1 MTASVLRGA
10 EPRYITPRTPGLAT
24 YGPQIGQVARAM
36 GRDPMPWQVLAHDVI
51 GEVHDDGRF
60 AHPFVVV
67 TVQRQAGKTD
77 GVATPTI
84 VHRCLYRPRQF
95 AWFTAQTGKDAADK
109 WLEQV
114 EVIRA
119 EGSPLRDLTRK
130 HRASRGSQVL
140 PFVTGSTFAPHPPTR
155 DGLHGKQGDLNVV
168 DEGWAHDQLEGDAL
182 QQAIVPIQST
192 RPFRQTIVMST
203 EGDARSTW
211 FSALVDRGRAGD
223 PDVALIDY
231 GVPLDFDD
239 PDDLDTI
246 MRHHPAYG
254 YTMDRQ
260 AFVDARAQLKAPGA
274 FLRAYGNKR
283 SGAAERV
290 IPLQPWQ
297 AAATINPIPPT
308 APVSLGVAVAE
319 DRSDAA
325 IVACA
330 IVDGLPR
337 AEVIDYRPGVSW
349 VVPRLLQLRG
359 RHGVRAVAID
369 RVGPAGNVA
378 REYERA
384 TTPAGAT
391 PTSLMPLT
399 TALVAAA
406 CSDVLDR
413 IAEVVPER
421 PGEWRPA
428 RLHYRPHEGLDAS
441 AAIATKRGTGDGSWL
456 WSRRG
461 SAGSIACLEAMTLA
475 VLAALGG
482 PVAAPA
488 PMIRV

>member
-1 MTASVLRGA
+1 MTASVVRGA
-10 EPRYITPRTPGLAT
+10 EPRYLTPRTPGLST
-24 YGPQIGQVARAM
+24 YGPAISKVARAM
-36 GRDPMPWQVLAHDVI
+36 GREPMPWQRLAHDVI

-60 AHPFVVV
+60 AHPLVVV

-84 VHRCLYRPRQF
+84 VHRCLYRPRTF

-109 WLEQV
+109 WQEQID
-114 EVIRA
+114 VIRG
-119 EGSPLRDLTRK
+119 EGSVLLELTRK
-130 HRASRGSQVL
+130 ATRSRGSQVL
-140 PFVTGSTFAPHPPTR
+140 PFINGSTFAPHPPTR

-182 QQAIVPIQST
+182 MQAIVPIQST
-192 RPFRQTIVMST
+192 RPYRQTIVMST

-211 FSALVDRGRAGD
+211 FAALVDRGRAGD
-223 PDVALIDY
+223 PGVALIDY
-231 GVPLDFDD
+231 GVPLDFEDA
-239 PDDLDTI
+239 DDLDTI
-246 MRHHPAYG
+246 MAYHPAAG

-260 AFVDARAQLKAPGA
+260 AFVDARDQLKAPGA
-274 FLRAYGNKR
+274 FLRAYGNR
-283 SGAAERV
+283 RTGSAERV
-290 IPLQPWQ
+290 IPAQPWA
-297 AAATINPIPPT
+297 AAATLAPIPEH

-330 IVDGLPR
+330 VVDGLPR
-337 AEVIDYRPGVSW
+337 AEVVDYRPGVSW

-399 TALVAAA
+399 TGLIAAA

-413 IAEVVPER
+413 IAEPDTER

-428 RLHYRPHEGLDAS
+428 RLHYRPHEGLDAA
-441 AAIATKRGTGDGSWL
+441 AAIAAKRGTGDGSWL

-475 VLAALGG
+475 ALAALGG
-482 PVAAPA
+482 PVAAPP
-488 PMIRV
+488 PMIRF